1 MGFGVPVGLVGVKG
15 NDNTVE
21 EGVLGLGLRCQEGV
35 ILGLCVRGDG
45 VDSADK
51 PAVLLKGEGG

>member
-1 MGFGVPVGLVGVKG
+1 MVGVKG